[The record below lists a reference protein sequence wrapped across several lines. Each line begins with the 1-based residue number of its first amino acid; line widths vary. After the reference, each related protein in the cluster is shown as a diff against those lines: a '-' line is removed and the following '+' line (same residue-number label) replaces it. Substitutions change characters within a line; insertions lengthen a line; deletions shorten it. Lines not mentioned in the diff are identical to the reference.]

1 MGSDAKNLMSDGNV
15 QIVKTGEVI
24 GATQLTEG
32 ELIVEAGG
40 RAENT
45 VVTGAGWLKVATGG
59 IAKCTQYGNNGTL
72 SVSDGA
78 IATDIVQSEG
88 GAISLSTLATV
99 NGRHPEGEFCVDQGY
114 ACGLLLEN
122 GGTCVYWKDI
132 ARKKSFSIKRAA
144 CWLMG
149 QPQRSW

>member
-40 RAENT
+40 ST
-45 VVTGAGWLKVATGG
+45 VTMAR
-59 IAKCTQYGNNGTL
+59 YR
-72 SVSDGA
+72 S
-78 IATDIVQSEG
+78 
-88 GAISLSTLATV
+88 ATV
-99 NGRHPEGEFCVDQGY
+99 PLPQILFSPREAQLVSLRSLRLMAAIPKVNSALIRVMPAVCCWKMAV
-114 ACGLLLEN
+114 
-122 GGTCVYWKDI
+122 TCVYWKDI